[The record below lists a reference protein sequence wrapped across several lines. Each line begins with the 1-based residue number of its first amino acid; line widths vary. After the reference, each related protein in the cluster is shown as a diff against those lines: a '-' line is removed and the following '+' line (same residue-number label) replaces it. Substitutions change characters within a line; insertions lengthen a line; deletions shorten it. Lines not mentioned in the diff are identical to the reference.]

1 MKPIIFVLDVIRII
15 IVVVLSIQNTTNKF
29 MHQVTNLW
37 STDVLPYE
45 KVQDNI
51 K

>member
-1 MKPIIFVLDVIRII
+1 MKPIIVVDVIRII
-15 IVVVLSIQNTTNKF
+15 IVVVLSIQNSTNKS
-29 MHQVTNLW
+29 HAPVP
-37 STDVLPYE
+37 DVLPYE